1 MLKALIALT
10 LAATGTGIVHA
21 QALPTATRLAEAQV
35 GVTYVNG
42 RSDYSQKRFNG
53 FGFYGDLDFRH
64 GIGVEA
70 AFHYMSDGQPKG
82 IYERTYEIGGRYS
95 RRYGRFQPY
104 GKFMVGR
111 GVFNFPGD
119 QANLAYN
126 LYAFGGGTDY
136 RVLPFL
142 NVRVDYEAQKWLSG
156 PLLQNGLSPS
166 LLSVGAAYHF
176 K

>member
-1 MLKALIALT
+1 MLKTLIALT
-10 LAATGTGIVHA
+10 LAGGACMAHA
-21 QALPTATRLAEAQV
+21 QARPTASRLAEAQV
-35 GVTYVNG
+35 GGSYVNAQ
-42 RSDYSQKRFNG
+42 SDYGGRFNG
-53 FGFYGDLDFRH
+53 FGLYADLDFRR
-64 GIGVEA
+64 GFGAEA
-70 AFHYMSDGQPKG
+70 AFHYISSGNSNG

-95 RRYGRFQPY
+95 RHYRRFQPY

-111 GVFNFPGD
+111 GVFNFPGN

-136 RVLPFL
+136 RVLPNI
-142 NVRVDYEAQKWLSG
+142 NVRVEYEAQKWLSG
-156 PLLQNGLSPS
+156 PLLDNGLSPG